1 MSLSA
6 GSKPQDGGLRRQLP
20 EPVVVIEA
28 RHGWR
33 ELGLAELWSHR
44 ELMFFFVWR
53 DLKVR
58 YRQTVFG
65 ASWAVIQPVL
75 LMLVFTATVGRLPG
89 VGPAGIPYPLFAFA
103 GLVPWTL
110 FASSLTGA
118 SNSMVNSAGIITK
131 VYFPRLL
138 LPFAAVGS
146 FLIDFLIAMVVLGLL
161 MLYFG
166 VVPSIAVVWLPLFT
180 LFALVT
186 AVGVGTWLAA
196 INVRYRDVKYVVP
209 FLIQTWMFAS
219 PVIYATSL
227 IPTEWQ
233 WLYALNP
240 MTGVLEGF
248 RWALIG
254 GPRPDEL
261 ILVSAA
267 ASVLVFASSLVYFR
281 RTEQTFADVI

>member
-1 MSLSA
+1 MAVSV
-6 GSKPQDGGLRRQLP
+6 GSGPNADARRQLP
-20 EPVVVIEA
+20 ERVVVIEA

-65 ASWAVIQPVL
+65 ASWAVLQPVL
-75 LMLVFTATVGRLPG
+75 LMLVFTATVGRIAG
-89 VGPAGIPYPLFAFA
+89 VGPANIPYPLFAFA

-110 FASSLTGA
+110 FASSLAGA
-118 SNSMVNSAGIITK
+118 SNSLVNAEGIITK

-146 FLIDFLIAMVVLGLL
+146 FLVDYVIAMVVLALL
-161 MLYFG
+161 MVYFG
-166 VVPSIAVVWLPLFT
+166 VTPSIAVLWLPLFT

-186 AVGVGTWLAA
+186 ALGVGTWLAA

-219 PVIYATSL
+219 PVIYASTL
-227 IPTEWQ
+227 IPKEWH

-240 MTGVLEGF
+240 MTGVLEGS
-248 RWALIG
+248 RWALLG
-254 GPRPDEL
+254 GERPDEL

-267 ASVLVFASSLVYFR
+267 ASLLVLASAVVYFR

>member
-1 MSLSA
+1 MAVNAGVKREPDPETSA
-6 GSKPQDGGLRRQLP
+6 GGPITI
-20 EPVVVIEA
+20 IEA

-33 ELGLAELWSHR
+33 EFGLSEMWSHR
-44 ELMFFFVWR
+44 ELMFFLVWR

-65 ASWAVIQPVL
+65 ALWAVLQPIV
-75 LMLVFTATVGRLPG
+75 LMLIFTVSVGRLPG
-89 VGPAGIPYPLFAFA
+89 VGPAGVPYPLFAYA

-110 FASSLTGA
+110 FATSLASA
-118 SNSMVNSAGIITK
+118 SNSMVNSESIITK

-146 FLIDFLIAMVVLGLL
+146 YLIDFLVAMGVLVVL

-166 VVPSIAVVWLPLFT
+166 VVPSLAIVWLPLLT

-186 AVGVGTWLAA
+186 ALGVGIWLSA

-209 FLIQTWMFAS
+209 FLTQAWMFAS
-219 PVIYATSL
+219 PVIYTTTL
-227 IPTEWQ
+227 IPKSWQ

-254 GPRPDEL
+254 GPRPDQL
-261 ILVSAA
+261 IVVSAL
-267 ASVLVFASSLVYFR
+267 ASCLVFATSLIYFR
-281 RTEQTFADVI
+281 HTEQTFADVI

>member
-1 MSLSA
+1 MTASSGPRLEA
-6 GSKPQDGGLRRQLP
+6 VDPRGEHHG
-20 EPVVVIEA
+20 PVVVIEA

-33 ELGLAELWSHR
+33 EVGLTELWSCR

-65 ASWAVIQPVL
+65 ALWAVMQPVL
-75 LMLVFTATVGRLPG
+75 LMLIFTVTVGRLPG
-89 VGPAGIPYPLFAFA
+89 VGPAGTPYALFAYT

-110 FASSLTGA
+110 FASSLAGA
-118 SNSMVNSAGIITK
+118 SNSLVSSESIITK

-146 FLIDFLIAMVVLGLL
+146 FLIDFAISMALLVLL

-166 VVPSIAVVWLPLFT
+166 VAPSIAVVWIPLLT

-186 AVGVGTWLAA
+186 ALGIGTWLAA

-209 FLIQTWMFAS
+209 FLTQSLMFLS
-219 PVIYATSL
+219 PVIYASTL
-227 IPTEWQ
+227 IPSDWQ

-240 MTGVLEGF
+240 MTGVLDGF

-254 GPRPDEL
+254 GERPDEL
-261 ILVSAA
+261 ILVSVV
-267 ASVLVFASSLVYFR
+267 ASVLVFLSALLYFR

>member
-1 MSLSA
+1 MTASPGLGLETA
-6 GSKPQDGGLRRQLP
+6 GPGREHR

-65 ASWAVIQPVL
+65 VLWAVMQPVL
-75 LMLVFTATVGRLPG
+75 LMVVFTVTVGRLSG
-89 VGPAGIPYPLFAFA
+89 MGPEGIPYPLFAFA

-110 FASSLTGA
+110 FASSLAGA
-118 SNSMVNSAGIITK
+118 SNSLVGSESIITK

-146 FLIDFLIAMVVLGLL
+146 FLIDFLLAMLILVVL

-166 VVPSIAVVWLPLFT
+166 VVPTIAVLWLPVFT
-180 LFALVT
+180 LLAMVT
-186 AVGVGTWLAA
+186 ALGVGTWLAA
-196 INVRYRDVKYVVP
+196 VNVRYRDVKYVVP
-209 FLIQTWMFAS
+209 FLTQTLMFLS
-219 PVIYATSL
+219 PVIYSSTL
-227 IPTEWQ
+227 IPERWQ
-233 WLYALNP
+233 WLYGLNP

-254 GPRPDEL
+254 GQRPDQL
-261 ILVSAA
+261 ILISAG
-267 ASVLVFASSLVYFR
+267 ASVLVFISALVYFR